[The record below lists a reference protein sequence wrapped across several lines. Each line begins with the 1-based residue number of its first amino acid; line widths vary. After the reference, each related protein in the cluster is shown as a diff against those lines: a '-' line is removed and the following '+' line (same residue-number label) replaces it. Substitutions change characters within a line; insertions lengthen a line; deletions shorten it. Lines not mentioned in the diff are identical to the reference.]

1 VQFTVVDS
9 RNISG
14 ISSGLATPKYNPL
27 STPLNYRSLQNA
39 LGVLM
44 QRADIEGENPNT
56 GRISLSTFNPPSS
69 GSSIISDGGYNDD
82 NDSVLSYESRT
93 PLKHTPAQNSL
104 IDILQNK
111 LVEPEDEEVYIEPTP
126 DQEVATEAEVE
137 TVINET
143 PQQQEPPL
151 EIIENEPSEVDA
163 VIIETP
169 EPEKTAYEQA
179 DEALTLIDEA
189 LKPNIKQTESGPA
202 EEPPQMIEIKRV
214 DDEPGTPQ
222 QRRNFQEVQVG
233 DLTTAEKLEQRSKQI
248 QDKWRELKNEG
259 PLKDFQ
265 LYKNGRLRATNLLLD
280 EINMVDP
287 SWEPIRTNRIAGRK
301 KNTSIK

>member
-1 VQFTVVDS
+1 M
-9 RNISG
+9 
-14 ISSGLATPKYNPL
+14 ATFK
-27 STPLNYRSLQNA
+27 
-39 LGVLM
+39 
-44 QRADIEGENPNT
+44 E
-56 GRISLSTFNPPSS
+56 
-69 GSSIISDGGYNDD
+69 
-82 NDSVLSYESRT
+82 YEEHMVR
-93 PLKHTPAQNSL
+93 
-104 IDILQNK
+104 
-111 LVEPEDEEVYIEPTP
+111 
-126 DQEVATEAEVE
+126 
-137 TVINET
+137 
-143 PQQQEPPL
+143 L

-163 VIIETP
+163 VIIDTP

-189 LKPNIKQTESGPA
+189 LKPNIKETETGPA
-202 EEPPQMIEIKRV
+202 EEPNTMIELKNPTLDLSR
-214 DDEPGTPQ
+214 TPQ

-301 KNTSIK
+301 KKYFNKINI